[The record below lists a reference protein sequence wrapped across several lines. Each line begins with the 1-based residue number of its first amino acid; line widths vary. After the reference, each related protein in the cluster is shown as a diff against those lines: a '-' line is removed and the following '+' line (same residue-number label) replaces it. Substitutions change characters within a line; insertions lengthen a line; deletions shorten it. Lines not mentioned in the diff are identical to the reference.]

1 MVSNVI
7 NDFNMLFNLVCTHHQ
22 GPVIVD
28 FGRQMQWDGIVAG
41 QCTQHVHFLQTR
53 GINAFLDV
61 RTNKLIF
68 SEGTAENLHEALEVA
83 LAKEQN
89 ELQAKGQSA
98 VVAALV
104 ANGSRA

>member
-1 MVSNVI
+1 MATNVI

-41 QCTQHVHFLQTR
+41 QCTQNVHFLQTR

-68 SEGTAENLHEALEVA
+68 SEGTAELLHEALEVA
-83 LAKEQN
+83 LVKEQDA
-89 ELQAKGQSA
+89 LQGQSA
-98 VVAALV
+98 VVAGAAL

>member
-1 MVSNVI
+1 MQTTVV

-22 GPVIVD
+22 GPIIVD

-68 SEGTAENLHEALEVA
+68 SEGTAETLHALLSTA
-83 LAKEQN
+83 LAKEQGA
-89 ELQAKGQSA
+89 LSA
-98 VVAALV
+98 HS
-104 ANGSRA
+104 SRA

>member
-1 MVSNVI
+1 MSTKVI

-22 GPVIVD
+22 GPIIVD
-28 FGRQMQWDGIVAG
+28 FGRQMQWEGIVAG

-68 SEGTAENLHEALEVA
+68 SEGSADTLESVLSSA
-83 LAKEQN
+83 LAKEQGSFS
-89 ELQAKGQSA
+89 AQS
-98 VVAALV
+98 
-104 ANGSRA
+104 SRA

>member
-1 MVSNVI
+1 MSPTVI
-7 NDFNMLFNLVCTHHQ
+7 NEFNMLFNLVCTHHQ
-22 GPVIVD
+22 GPIVVD

-68 SEGTAENLHEALEVA
+68 SEGTAETLHDVLSSA
-83 LAKEQN
+83 LAKEQT
-89 ELQAKGQSA
+89 
-98 VVAALV
+98 ALT
-104 ANGSRA
+104 SSSCRA

>member
-1 MVSNVI
+1 MSPSVI
-7 NDFNMLFNLVCTHHQ
+7 NEFNMLFNLVCTHHQ
-22 GPVIVD
+22 GPIVVD

-68 SEGTAENLHEALEVA
+68 SEGTAETLHDVLSSALTKEQTA
-83 LAKEQN
+83 LA
-89 ELQAKGQSA
+89 S
-98 VVAALV
+98 
-104 ANGSRA
+104 SSCRA